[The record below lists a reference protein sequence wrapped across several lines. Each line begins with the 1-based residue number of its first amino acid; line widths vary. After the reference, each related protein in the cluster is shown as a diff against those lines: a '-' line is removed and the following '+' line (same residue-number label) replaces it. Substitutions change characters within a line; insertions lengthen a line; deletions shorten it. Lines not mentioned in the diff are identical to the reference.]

1 MKLAKAKKISKEL
14 PYCRIIIPNDS
25 FEELEKDLEPN
36 VLLKLKGPKIS
47 TIRINNT
54 RYYRRSDFN
63 DRFGR
68 ES

>member
-1 MKLAKAKKISKEL
+1 MKLTRAKEISKKL
-14 PYCRIIIPNDS
+14 PHCRIIIPNDS
-25 FEELEKDLEPN
+25 FDELEKDLEPN
-36 VLLKLKGPKIS
+36 VSKLKGPKIS

-63 DRFGR
+63 DRFGM